1 MSPSAGHLLARLL
14 AGGGVHEE
22 ILEEHLRITGRGS
35 ATLVVVVAL
44 DVDGRGHRS
53 ERIAEGSSLAVGLGD
68 AVALGLGCQDDEH
81 PRLCFRLGTGSS
93 IVPGTCPVHPSGHR
107 NRIPESVSRSIRRHR
122 TVGDLF
128 LHIGRSPSGSC
139 LLDVSGG
146 QEIGQ
151 SAFDGGEADVRAGL
165 RNLLLG
171 NLARGTLDNGLDALR
186 LGYLAITEVLNTVLK
201 FIVGLDNEFS
211 APKLRK

>member
-1 MSPSAGHLLARLL
+1 MEDPQDRYRLL
-14 AGGGVHEE
+14 TKIYLTRPGKGEE
-22 ILEEHLRITGRGS
+22 SRQAPELSGRRHGQRPG
-35 ATLVVVVAL
+35 AY
-44 DVDGRGHRS
+44 
-53 ERIAEGSSLAVGLGD
+53 
-68 AVALGLGCQDDEH
+68 CEH
-81 PRLCFRLGTGSS
+81 PRLCFCLGTGSS
-93 IVPGTCPVHPSGHR
+93 IVPGTCPVHPSGYR
-107 NRIPESVSRSIRRHR
+107 NRIPESVSRGIRRHR

-128 LHIGRSPSGSC
+128 LHIGRSPSDSC

-165 RNLLLG
+165 RNLLFG
-171 NLARGTLDNGLDALR
+171 NLARSALDNGLDALR
-186 LGYLAITEVLNTVLK
+186 LGYLAITKVLNTVLK